1 MTGLFARDAREILD
15 LDGHAL
21 VSAMAEASR
30 LRELRH
36 GRSINLC
43 WIVNARSG
51 SCDQDCAFCA
61 QSARSEA
68 RIEAYPLLEVDEIVA
83 AARKAAER
91 GAVRFSIVTSG
102 GAMRRGRLLDAV
114 LVAVERIRN
123 ETGLDVCAS
132 LGCVERRVLDELK
145 RAGLAR
151 YHHNVETSESYWPR
165 ICTTRP
171 YAEQRRVVVDAAA
184 AGLEVCSGGVFGM
197 GESLDQ
203 RIELLD
209 EIRALHID
217 SVAIN
222 FFTPIPGTPLA
233 EIAPIS
239 PLDCLRIVVAARSMM
254 PRRDIRVCGGRER
267 NVRDLQAMLL
277 LGGASGIM
285 IGGYLTTPGRPP
297 EEDLAMIR
305 DLGFV
310 PDTIPEGRDTV
321 TVPDPEGGHA

>member
-1 MTGLFARDAREILD
+1 MTGLFAQDAREILD
-15 LDGHAL
+15 LEGHAL
-21 VSAMAEASR
+21 VAALAEASR

-36 GRSINLC
+36 GRSVNLC

-51 SCDQDCAFCA
+51 ACDQDCAFCA
-61 QSARSEA
+61 QSARSDA
-68 RIEAYPLLEVDEIVA
+68 RIEVYPLLAAEEIVA
-83 AARKAAER
+83 AAQKAADA

-114 LVAVERIRN
+114 LVAIERIRN

-132 LGCVERRVLDELK
+132 LGCVERGVLDELK
-145 RAGLAR
+145 RAGLMR

-165 ICTTRP
+165 VCTTRP
-171 YAEQRRVVVDAAA
+171 YGEQRRVVVDAAE

-209 EIRALHID
+209 EVRILDVD

-222 FFTPIPGTPLA
+222 FFTPIPGTPFG

-239 PLDCLRIVVAARSMM
+239 PLDCLRVVIAARLMM

-277 LGGASGIM
+277 LGGASGLM

-297 EEDLAMIR
+297 EDDLAMIR
-305 DLGFV
+305 DIGLV
-310 PDTIPEGRDTV
+310 PDAIPEGRDTV
-321 TVPDPEGGHA
+321 SVTDPEDGHA